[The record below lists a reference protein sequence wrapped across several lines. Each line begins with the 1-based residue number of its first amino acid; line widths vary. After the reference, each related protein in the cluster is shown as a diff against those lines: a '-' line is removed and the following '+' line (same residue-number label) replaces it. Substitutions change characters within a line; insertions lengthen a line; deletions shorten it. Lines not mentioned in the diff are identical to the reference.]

1 LAFLLGVALVAFW
14 VYAVIDILT
23 RPGMSRSTRV
33 TWVVIASIPPWLG
46 GLAYLLA
53 RPARAKPLPPAA
65 PRMEDARESVP
76 EDARAAEMDR
86 ILSLRALGAL
96 SDEEFEAARA
106 KLAASL
112 RQMIDDEEG

>member
-1 LAFLLGVALVAFW
+1 MALLLGVVLVAFW

-23 RPGMSRSTRV
+23 RPGMSRSMRV

-65 PRMEDARESVP
+65 PRMEDVRENDS
-76 EDARAAEMDR
+76 EDARVAEMDR
-86 ILSLRALGAL
+86 ILSLRARGAL